1 MESRVAQQSREALL
15 ETMRRMSPEER
26 LNAFLEHC
34 QRIMELY
41 HAGQEQ
47 RARASRAPRED

>member
-15 ETMRRMSPEER
+15 ETMRRMTPEER

-34 QRIMELY
+34 QWVMELY

-47 RARASRAPRED
+47 RAQASRAPRED